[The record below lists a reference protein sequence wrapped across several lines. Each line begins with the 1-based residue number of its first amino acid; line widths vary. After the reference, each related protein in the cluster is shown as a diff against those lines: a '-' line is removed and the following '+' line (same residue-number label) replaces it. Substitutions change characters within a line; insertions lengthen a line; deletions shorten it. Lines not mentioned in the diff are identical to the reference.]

1 MNQRY
6 RNEAHGGY
14 HGDKMTDRDERYTRQ
29 GAPRDGD
36 PREPGMYYGGQ
47 QYGGEEYG
55 WSTQSYGRGD
65 YSGSP
70 GGDNR
75 FATEG
80 YGGPGGYRPEGVE
93 NQRVFAGG
101 QRRDENLAN
110 RPYDPY
116 ERGRVGQFDGSS
128 GSRYGAQY
136 GGPTGGQYGGQ
147 GFGMGRGADAGL
159 YGSPRTGQYG
169 QYGQSQDRTQ
179 AGRGARGLGPK
190 GYRRSDER
198 LQEDICERLTDDWQI
213 DASDI
218 SVRVADGVVTLEGS
232 VPERRVKHR
241 VEDLIESCGGVTEIR
256 NQLTVSSSSPASTY
270 GGGDL
275 SSTRSLSSSRGSGT
289 SAGAST
295 TTGTSGR
302 SGSTEG
308 KH

>member
-29 GAPRDGD
+29 GAPRDWDQRDLGTRGGEYASYGSYGD
-36 PREPGMYYGGQ
+36 RGFGQGAGGRTFREFDGGNDTSAGMRYGGP

-101 QRRDENLAN
+101 PRRDENFAN

-116 ERGRVGQFDGSS
+116 ERGRVGQFGGSS
-128 GSRYGAQY
+128 GGQYGAQY
-136 GGPTGGQYGGQ
+136 GGPTGGQYGGQYGGQ

-159 YGSPRTGQYG
+159 YGSPRSGQY
-169 QYGQSQDRTQ
+169 Q
-179 AGRGARGLGPK
+179 
-190 GYRRSDER
+190 
-198 LQEDICERLTDDWQI
+198 
-213 DASDI
+213 
-218 SVRVADGVVTLEGS
+218 
-232 VPERRVKHR
+232 
-241 VEDLIESCGGVTEIR
+241 
-256 NQLTVSSSSPASTY
+256 
-270 GGGDL
+270 
-275 SSTRSLSSSRGSGT
+275 
-289 SAGAST
+289 
-295 TTGTSGR
+295 
-302 SGSTEG
+302 
-308 KH
+308 